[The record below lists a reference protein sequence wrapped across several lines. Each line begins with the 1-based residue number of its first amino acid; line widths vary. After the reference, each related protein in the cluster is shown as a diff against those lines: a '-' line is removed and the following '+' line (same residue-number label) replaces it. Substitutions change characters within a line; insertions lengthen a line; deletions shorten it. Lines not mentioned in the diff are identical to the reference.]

1 MFSSDKSKQKKRR
14 SFEANISHSSTEK
27 PIHQADSRIRKGRSH
42 SNLLNVP
49 LHPLNQ
55 ETKDPQKLA
64 WVSPLDMLDYLG
76 LGIDV
81 LERTYI
87 EMKMPPG
94 EEKEFARFVNT
105 LYFAIDAAMAILPGA
120 GGGGLAVRASH
131 NAGVAAWHAL
141 PASSKAHVI
150 GEVTKQMGWSATRGS
165 QAVNVFFSVKNG
177 KGSGGNGKKVEVDL
191 NDPEALRKDQI
202 AHKGWYSRKKM
213 RQVIHDAKYS
223 NHGSKHIKARTVE
236 EAKQMS
242 LKTAQ
247 YSPGIDNAVLEK
259 IALKKGTLVPRPN
272 GAFWKIHRFEK
283 PVGFDGGVETHWIRA
298 EYSSGTYHGHPMSI
312 SRVRKYIKNAEN

>member
-1 MFSSDKSKQKKRR
+1 MFSTDKGKQKKSRR
-14 SFEANISHSSTEK
+14 VEENASSSSHGE
-27 PIHQADSRIRKGRSH
+27 PIHQEEYRSGQRRSH
-42 SNLLNVP
+42 PSLLNIP
-49 LHPLNQ
+49 LHPLSQ
-55 ETKDPQKLA
+55 ETKDPQNLA
-64 WVSPLDMLDYLG
+64 WASPLDMLDYLG

-131 NAGVAAWHAL
+131 EAGVAAWHAL
-141 PASSKAHVI
+141 PASSKVHVI
-150 GEVTKQMGWSATRGS
+150 GKVTKQMGWSATRGS
-165 QAVNVFFSVKNG
+165 QAINVFFSVKNG
-177 KGSGGNGKKVEVDL
+177 RGSGEDGKKVEVDL

-213 RQVIHDAKYS
+213 RRVIHNAKYS
-223 NHGSKHIKARTVE
+223 SHGNKHIRAKTVE

-247 YSPGIDNAVLEK
+247 YSPGVDNAVLEK
-259 IALKKGTLVPRPN
+259 IALEKGTLVPRPN

-283 PVGFDGGVETHWIRA
+283 PVGFDGGVETRWIRA